1 VRQEEPVTIDSAP
14 AADTVDLAVVGMTC
28 ASCANRIERKLN
40 KMDGVTATVN
50 YATGSARVEFTPAVS
65 VDDLLGTVRGL
76 GYDAFPPA
84 PPALAAGDA
93 AADDRT
99 RAEIVAEAEV
109 EALRRR
115 FWGSLALAVPVVLL
129 SMIPVLQFTFWQW
142 LCFALASP
150 VVLWGAWPFH
160 HAAFVSARHGTTT
173 MDTLISLGCIAAY
186 SWSVWAL
193 FRGGAGL
200 PNYAM
205 SESLIPTFGQ
215 RMSTAV
221 PDIYLE
227 VAAALPVFILAGRW
241 FEARAK
247 RESGAALRALLHL
260 GATDV
265 CVLRDG
271 TELRV
276 PIAALAVDELFVVRP
291 GERIATD
298 GLVTA
303 GSSAVDESML
313 TGESLP
319 VEVAPGDAV
328 TGATMNVDGRLV
340 VRATRVGEDTRLAQ
354 IGRLVTAAQTG
365 KAPVQRLADRVSAV
379 FVPVVLALSLATF
392 LVWLWIGR

>member
-1 VRQEEPVTIDSAP
+1 MTTDGAVLT
-14 AADTVDLAVVGMTC
+14 DTVDLAVLGMTC

-40 KMDGVTATVN
+40 KMDGVTASVN

-76 GYDAFPPA
+76 GYDALPPA
-84 PPALAAGDA
+84 PHALPSVDGH
-93 AADDRT
+93 ADDRT
-99 RAEIVAEAEV
+99 PAELAADAEE

-115 FWGSLALAVPVVLL
+115 FWGSLALALPVVLL
-129 SMIPVLQFTFWQW
+129 SMVPVLQFTFWQW

-160 HAAFVSARHGTTT
+160 RAAFLSARHGTTT
-173 MDTLISLGCIAAY
+173 MDTLISLGCLAAY

-200 PNYAM
+200 PGYGM

-215 RMSTAV
+215 RMTAAV

-241 FEARAK
+241 FEARAG

-265 CVLRDG
+265 SVLRDG
-271 TELRV
+271 AEARV
-276 PIAALAVDELFVVRP
+276 PIAALAVGESFVVRP

-298 GLVTA
+298 GIVTA

-319 VEVAPGDAV
+319 VEVAAGDAV
-328 TGATMNVDGRLV
+328 TGATINVDGRLV

-354 IGRLVTAAQTG
+354 IARLVTDAQTG

-379 FVPVVLALSLATF
+379 FVPIVMAISLTTF
-392 LVWLWIGR
+392 LVWMWIER

>member
-1 VRQEEPVTIDSAP
+1 
-14 AADTVDLAVVGMTC
+14 
-28 ASCANRIERKLN
+28 
-40 KMDGVTATVN
+40 
-50 YATGSARVEFTPAVS
+50 
-65 VDDLLGTVRGL
+65 
-76 GYDAFPPA
+76 
-84 PPALAAGDA
+84 
-93 AADDRT
+93 
-99 RAEIVAEAEV
+99 
-109 EALRRR
+109 
-115 FWGSLALAVPVVLL
+115 
-129 SMIPVLQFTFWQW
+129 
-142 LCFALASP
+142 
-150 VVLWGAWPFH
+150 
-160 HAAFVSARHGTTT
+160 
-173 MDTLISLGCIAAY
+173 
-186 SWSVWAL
+186 
-193 FRGGAGL
+193 
-200 PNYAM
+200 M

-271 TELRV
+271 TEVRV

-319 VEVAPGDAV
+319 IEVAPGDAV
-328 TGATMNVDGRLV
+328 TGATINVDGRLV

-392 LVWLWIGR
+392 LVWLWIER

>member
-1 VRQEEPVTIDSAP
+1 VTIDSAP
-14 AADTVDLAVVGMTC
+14 RTDTVDLAVVGMTC

-40 KMDGVTATVN
+40 KMDGVIATVN
-50 YATGSARVEFTPAVS
+50 YATGNARVEFTPAVS

-84 PPALAAGDA
+84 PPALPTDGAEAGA
-93 AADDRT
+93 RTPAELAAD
-99 RAEIVAEAEV
+99 AEV

-115 FWGSLALAVPVVLL
+115 LWGSLALAVPVVLL
-129 SMIPVLQFTFWQW
+129 SMIPALQFTFWQW

-150 VVLWGAWPFH
+150 VVIWGAWPFH
-160 HAAFVSARHGTTT
+160 RAAFVSARHGATT
-173 MDTLISLGCIAAY
+173 MDTLISLGCLAAY

-200 PNYAM
+200 PGYGM
-205 SESLIPTFGQ
+205 TESLIPSLGQ
-215 RMSTAV
+215 RMSSTV

-241 FEARAK
+241 FEARAG

-265 CVLRDG
+265 SVLRDG
-271 TELRV
+271 AETRV
-276 PIAALAVDELFVVRP
+276 PISALAVGESFVVRP

-298 GLVTA
+298 GVVTA

-319 VEVAPGDAV
+319 VEVTVGDAV
-328 TGATMNVDGRLV
+328 TGATINVDGRLV
-340 VRATRVGEDTRLAQ
+340 VCATRVGDDTRLAQ
-354 IGRLVTAAQTG
+354 IARLVTAAQTG

-379 FVPVVLALSLATF
+379 FVPVVMAISLTTF
-392 LVWLWIGR
+392 VVWMWIER